1 MFNFLSTS
9 LAYITIPKNKIEE
22 KQKLTEIKKLP
33 TTLFYTLYLYSRLD
47 QTTFT
52 FNIIVIM
59 ITDLTYRGFLISSV
73 KTL

>member
-1 MFNFLSTS
+1 M
-9 LAYITIPKNKIEE
+9 
-22 KQKLTEIKKLP
+22 
-33 TTLFYTLYLYSRLD
+33 YSRLD

-59 ITDLTYRGFLISSV
+59 ITDLTYRGFLTSSV